1 MDGIKLLEHTK
12 SLQRAHQLQRYQLEL
27 ALDAIPRDSRY
38 SSQLVDLMKREEMI
52 LRDGNMLTN
61 SITANSVAD
70 IGKRVD
76 EALRNETRH
85 FFRSVSQHNVKK
97 WIALLQKF
105 DRERGNIR
113 AYVDQGRTS
122 RLGTEPDLTTATAFM
137 SNSNSKH
144 SCGNKMNFTVDMID
158 AEIDRLEADY
168 NENWVDYEKFS
179 MEEAFRSQLARIGEY
194 ACSVA
199 RIMSRSGPL
208 VLLKMLMYLLFVFF
222 FMPQTTTGVGTS
234 RH

>member
-1 MDGIKLLEHTK
+1 MAMDGAKLMEHTK

-38 SSQLVDLMKREEMI
+38 SSQLVELMKREEMI

-61 SITANSVAD
+61 NATANSVAD

-76 EALRNETRH
+76 DALRNETRQ

-113 AYVDQGRTS
+113 AHVDHGRTS
-122 RLGTEPDLTTATAFM
+122 RLGAETDISAATSNLT
-137 SNSNSKH
+137 SIGDSGSDKE
-144 SCGNKMNFTVDMID
+144 SSPPEKRFTVDMID
-158 AEIDRLEADY
+158 SEIGRLEADY
-168 NENWVDYEKFS
+168 NENWVKFEKFS
-179 MEEAFRSQLARIGEY
+179 MEEAFRSQLARIGK
-194 ACSVA
+194 
-199 RIMSRSGPL
+199 GF
-208 VLLKMLMYLLFVFF
+208 LL
-222 FMPQTTTGVGTS
+222 
-234 RH
+234 